1 MKYTIA
7 LSALAAITL
16 VSAQD
21 ECSQD
26 YDGYFEYNPV
36 PIDQALTDYG
46 VSKTSFPSFFSHEK
60 ILTTISASDLQRRA
74 LQFPKRRCPDGSM
87 QEDG

>member
-1 MKYTIA
+1 MKYAIA

-36 PIDQALTDYG
+36 PISEGLTTYPVSDTSVPYFPAVENTDYYFSQRFAAPSPTVPSKA
-46 VSKTSFPSFFSHEK
+46 VS
-60 ILTTISASDLQRRA
+60 
-74 LQFPKRRCPDGSM
+74 
-87 QEDG
+87 

>member
-1 MKYTIA
+1 MKYAIA

-26 YDGYFEYNPV
+26 FDGYFEYNPV
-36 PIDQALTDYG
+36 PIEQGLTKYPVSKVSPPQLYGYKDTDYHLSQRFAAPSPTVPSKA
-46 VSKTSFPSFFSHEK
+46 VS
-60 ILTTISASDLQRRA
+60 
-74 LQFPKRRCPDGSM
+74 
-87 QEDG
+87 

>member
-1 MKYTIA
+1 MKYAIA

-26 YDGYFEYNPV
+26 FDGYFEYNPV
-36 PIDQALTDYG
+36 PIEQGLTKYP
-46 VSKTSFPSFFSHEK
+46 VSKVSPPNFAAIK

-74 LQFPKRRCPDGSM
+74 LQFPQRRCPDRPM